1 MTGCPIHGPGSNS
14 LWVQKG
20 LPCLW
25 AELMSFLRRDATKLD
40 LVFGKQK
47 SRKPFAV
54 EKQENRFRPLGF
66 HLPVKW
72 G

>member
-1 MTGCPIHGPGSNS
+1 MVVPFMVQAVM

-25 AELMSFLRRDATKLD
+25 AELRSFLRRDATKLD

-47 SRKPFAV
+47 IRKPFAV
-54 EKQENRFRPLGF
+54 GKQEENRFRPLGF
-66 HLPVKW
+66 DLSVKW